1 MKNISPLQNIHKHG
15 QYGNFENKN
24 DQQIIKIKEIKNLY
38 ICQIFKFK
46 NTGNN
51 YENLKI
57 DNLNL
62 PETLNVS
69 ANNNTRILWMGPNNW
84 LLISSKNLSGVI
96 KELFS
101 ESDFAITD
109 ISHSRSIIEIEGENV
124 KEVIK
129 KGSPFN
135 IEELKKNCCAN
146 TIYNG
151 ITISIDSIE
160 LNPPRLR
167 ILSLRSFGESLYH
180 SITDASLEYGY
191 KSI

>member
-167 ILSLRSFGESLYH
+167 ILSL
-180 SITDASLEYGY
+180 SIL
-191 KSI
+191 

>member
-1 MKNISPLQNIHKHG
+1 
-15 QYGNFENKN
+15 
-24 DQQIIKIKEIKNLY
+24 
-38 ICQIFKFK
+38 
-46 NTGNN
+46 
-51 YENLKI
+51 
-57 DNLNL
+57 
-62 PETLNVS
+62 
-69 ANNNTRILWMGPNNW
+69 MGPNNW

-160 LNPPRLR
+160 MNPFKLR
-167 ILSLRSFGESLYH
+167 VLSLRSFGESLYH

>member
-1 MKNISPLQNIHKHG
+1 MKNISPLKNIHIQG

-24 DQQIIKIKEIKNLY
+24 DKQILKIKEVKNLY
-38 ICQIFKFK
+38 IHQIVKFK
-46 NTGNN
+46 NAETNF
-51 YENLKI
+51 ENLKI

-62 PETLNVS
+62 PKTLKVS
-69 ANNNTRILWMGPNNW
+69 ANDNTRILWIGPNNW
-84 LLISSKNLSGVI
+84 LLTSSNNLNDKI
-96 KELFS
+96 QELFS
-101 ESDFAITD
+101 ANDFAVTD
-109 ISHSRSIIEIEGENV
+109 ISHSRSIIEIEGNNV

-135 IEELKKNCCAN
+135 IEELEKNCCAN

-160 LNPPRLR
+160 MNPFKLR
-167 ILSLRSFGESLYH
+167 VLSLRSFGESLYH